1 MLKIFRVLPV
11 VLIIA
16 ISSTVYAKS
25 EKFVLDPNHT
35 NIIWH
40 ANHLGFSNPDGKFAK
55 SDGYIILDE
64 KNPSISSVNVTIDT
78 SSIITGIEAFDKHLK
93 GSDFFNIEKYKTAT
107 FVSTKV
113 DVYNQEYAK
122 VYGDFTMLGVTKPVV
137 LYAKLNK
144 IGKHPFTKK
153 KSVGFSATTVI
164 KRSEFGM
171 NYGIGMVSDDIQ
183 IAIEVEAAVE

>member
-1 MLKIFRVLPV
+1 MLKILKVLPA
-11 VLIIA
+11 VLIVA
-16 ISSTVYAKS
+16 TTSTVYAKT
-25 EKFVLDPNHT
+25 EKFVLDSNHT

-55 SDGYIILDE
+55 ANGYITLDE
-64 KNPSISSVNVTIDT
+64 KNPSVSSVNVTIDT
-78 SSIITGIEAFDKHLK
+78 SSIITGNEAFDKHLK
-93 GSDFFNIEKYKTAT
+93 GSDFFNVEKYKTAT

-113 DVYNQEYAK
+113 DIYNEKYAK
-122 VYGDFTMLGVTKPVV
+122 IYGDFTMLGVTKPVV

>member
-1 MLKIFRVLPV
+1 M
-11 VLIIA
+11 A
-16 ISSTVYAKS
+16 TSSAVYAKT

-40 ANHLGFSNPDGKFAK
+40 ADHLGFSNPDGKFAK
-55 SDGYIILDE
+55 CSGYITLDE
-64 KNPSISSVNVTIDT
+64 KNPSVSSVNVTIDT
-78 SSIITGIEAFDKHLK
+78 TSIITGNEAFDKHLK
-93 GSDFFNIEKYKTAT
+93 GSDFFNIEKYQTAT

-113 DVYNQEYAK
+113 DVYNEEYAK

-153 KSVGFSATTVI
+153 RSVGFSATTVI

-171 NYGIGMVSDDIQ
+171 KYGIGMVSDDIQ

>member
-1 MLKIFRVLPV
+1 MLKILKVLPA
-11 VLIIA
+11 VLIMA
-16 ISSTVYAKS
+16 TSSTVYAKV
-25 EKFVLDPNHT
+25 EKFVLDSSHT

-55 SDGYIILDE
+55 SSGYITLDD
-64 KNPSISSVNVTIDT
+64 KNPSVSSVNVTIDT
-78 SSIITGIEAFDKHLK
+78 SSIITGNEAFDKHLK
-93 GSDFFNIEKYKTAT
+93 GSDFFNVEKYKTAT

-113 DVYNQEYAK
+113 DIYNEKYAK
-122 VYGDFTMLGVTKPVV
+122 IYGDFTMLGVTKPVV

-144 IGKHPFTKK
+144 IGKHPFTRKR
-153 KSVGFSATTVI
+153 STGFSAITVI